1 MHPASPRAAVAS
13 PRVGGS
19 GGSSKAAWWAAAG
32 HLITAMF
39 GAGKPFFRCILGLPY
54 ALASLGWVAGTL
66 TLAFIT
72 ASSCYSAFLLADLH
86 ILKDGRRM
94 RTLRGLAR
102 EVLGPWGGRTIL
114 AFQFTEM
121 LAAAL
126 VYTIAGGAAL
136 MGLVHGCYGAKGAE
150 CASFSYPTWPWA
162 VTFGGAMIV
171 LAQVPDFRSLTGIS
185 LIGAVAPVVYA
196 ATALASLIAGGPVEG
211 ADRTMIRKPTAFGT
225 AMNICQGIGA
235 MAFCYGGQT
244 VQNEVSYSLRSPPSV
259 IQSVRRALTVAFAII
274 TVFYFG
280 VAVAGFAYQGNQ
292 VAGNILLA
300 IPYQVPAIIAQVC
313 VLLQVGAAYN
323 VYCMALYHA
332 LEEAIVTRGL
342 LPRGVLS
349 RPWLLRL
356 AVRGAFVAF
365 FTFLAAAIPFF
376 NQISG
381 LNGGLTMIPLCFVSP
396 ILMTQVYYGAHMPTW
411 RRALDWALIGVFTGL
426 AVVATFGSVYQIA
439 MNADEYQLFA

>member
-1 MHPASPRAAVAS
+1 
-13 PRVGGS
+13 
-19 GGSSKAAWWAAAG
+19 
-32 HLITAMF
+32 MF
-39 GAGKPFFRCILGLPY
+39 GAGILGLPY

-66 TLAFIT
+66 ILAFIT

-102 EVLGPWGGRTIL
+102 EVLGPWGGRTVL

-150 CASFSYPTWPWA
+150 CASYSYDTWPWA

-171 LAQVPDFRSLTGIS
+171 PDFHSLTGIS
-185 LIGAVAPVVYA
+185 LVGAVAPVVYA
-196 ATALASLIAGGPVEG
+196 ATTLASLIAGGPVESV
-211 ADRTMIRKPTAFGT
+211 DHSMIRKPTAFGT
-225 AMNICQGIGA
+225 AMNVCQGIGA

-259 IQSVRRALTVAFAII
+259 LQSVRRALTVTFAVI
-274 TVFYFG
+274 TMFYFG
-280 VAVAGFAYQGNQ
+280 VAVAGFAFQGNQ

-313 VLLQVGAAYN
+313 VLLQGNDGLVSSITVGAAYN
-323 VYCMALYHA
+323 VYCMGLYHA
-332 LEEAIVTRGL
+332 LEEAVMKRGL

-356 AVRGAFVAF
+356 AVRGVFVAF
-365 FTFLAAAIPFF
+365 FTFLAAAVPFF
-376 NQISG
+376 NEISG

-411 RRALDWALIGVFTGL
+411 RRAVDWTLIGVFTGL
-426 AVVATFGSVYQIA
+426 AIVATFGSVFQIV
-439 MNADEYQLFA
+439 MNADQYQLFA